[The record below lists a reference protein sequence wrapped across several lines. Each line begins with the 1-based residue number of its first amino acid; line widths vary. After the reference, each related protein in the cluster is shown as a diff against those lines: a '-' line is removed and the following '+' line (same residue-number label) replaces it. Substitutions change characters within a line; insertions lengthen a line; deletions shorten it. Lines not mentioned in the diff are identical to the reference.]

1 MDERPDL
8 SGSVPSVI
16 TVLVAADADWLHLLL
31 RSALLAEDARIVE
44 VRNGRAVRAA
54 MLEHEPDVAV
64 LDMQIG
70 SMGGL
75 AVAMDLQLEAAD
87 GRLPAIP
94 VLLLLDREADRML
107 AERVRSDAILVK
119 PLDASRL
126 RSTVLSLVQAA
137 SSAPLSS

>member
-1 MDERPDL
+1 MDERADL
-8 SGSVPSVI
+8 SSSVLPVI
-16 TVLVAADADWLHLLL
+16 TVLVATDADWLHLLL
-31 RSALLAEDARIVE
+31 RTALLAEDARIVE

-119 PLDASRL
+119 PLDASRV
-126 RSTVLSLVQAA
+126 RSTVLSLVQAS

>member
-1 MDERPDL
+1 M
-8 SGSVPSVI
+8 I
-16 TVLVAADADWLHLLL
+16 TVLVAADADWLHTLVQ
-31 RSALLAEDARIVE
+31 SALLAEDARIVE

-70 SMGGL
+70 SMGGI

-94 VLLLLDREADRML
+94 VLLLLDREADRTL
-107 AERVRSDAILVK
+107 AARVRADAILVK

-126 RSTVLSLVQAA
+126 RSTVLSLVRDTTT
-137 SSAPLSS
+137 APLSS

>member
-1 MDERPDL
+1 M
-8 SGSVPSVI
+8 I

>member
-1 MDERPDL
+1 M
-8 SGSVPSVI
+8 I
-16 TVLVAADADWLHLLL
+16 TVLVAADADWLHTLVQ
-31 RSALLAEDARIVE
+31 SALLAEDARIVE

-54 MLEHEPDVAV
+54 MLEHVPDVAV

-70 SMGGL
+70 SMGGI

-94 VLLLLDREADRML
+94 VLLLLDRQADRTL

-126 RSTVLSLVQAA
+126 RSTVLGLVRDTSA
-137 SSAPLSS
+137 APLSS